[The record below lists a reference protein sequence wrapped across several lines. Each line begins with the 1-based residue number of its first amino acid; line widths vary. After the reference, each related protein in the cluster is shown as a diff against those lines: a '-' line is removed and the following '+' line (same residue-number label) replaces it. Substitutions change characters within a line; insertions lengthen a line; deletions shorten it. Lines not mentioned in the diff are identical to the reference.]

1 VLYWALLISSANRCI
16 SLGVI
21 FAAGLFILPLA
32 RADDA
37 SNQKDFFEQ
46 VHSSTEQRGV
56 TFTAEYTGE
65 VFANLSGGIKTGA
78 AYEGLLRLSLQLDL
92 AQLLCWKRATVY
104 GSMLYPAGEGLT
116 DQYTGDLN
124 RLSNIDA
131 YDSVRLFELW
141 FQQKLFGDLF
151 SIRIGQIAADQEFYQ
166 STTSNLFINSCFGT
180 FPTISFNTELPIY
193 PVGGLGIRLEYRPS
207 SSATVRAAVLDSEP
221 GIQDLNDKHG
231 IAFHLNPAA
240 GVIFIAEGVYQ
251 VSPTK
256 ENRGIAGTYT
266 IGGFYDSRQFSGD
279 FVHPVHASNGGLYAI
294 IDQVVYRA
302 KPYIDEKSGNQ
313 GLSIFTSCSFAPT
326 DRNLVSFYADCGCNY
341 IGLVPGRENDIA
353 GVAVSYTRLSDE
365 LVENGRPIQS
375 GHETVI
381 EATYRLQLNDHL
393 YLQPDVQY
401 ILYPGGFG
409 AHSNALVSGLRF
421 DFTF

>member
-1 VLYWALLISSANRCI
+1 LEHPVISTVKRYVYP
-16 SLGVI
+16 GVI
-21 FAAGLFILPLA
+21 FATGLLCLQLA
-32 RADDA
+32 RADD
-37 SNQKDFFEQ
+37 SPSDQRDFSQQ
-46 VHSSTEQRGV
+46 VHSATEKEGV
-56 TFTAEYTGE
+56 TFIAEYTGE
-65 VFANLSGGIKTGA
+65 IFANHSGGIKSGA
-78 AYEGLLRLSLQLDL
+78 TYEGLIRFSLQLDL
-92 AQLLCWKRATVY
+92 AQLLCWKGATVY

-116 DQYTGDLN
+116 NQYTGDFN

-180 FPTISFNTELPIY
+180 FPTISFNTNLPIY
-193 PVGGLGIRLEYRPS
+193 PVGGLGIRADYRPS
-207 SSATVRAAVLDSEP
+207 SSASFRAAVFDSNP

-231 IAFHLNPAA
+231 VAFHLNPTS
-240 GVIFIAEGVYQ
+240 GVIVIAEGVYQ
-251 VSPTK
+251 VNPTK
-256 ENRGIAGTYT
+256 ENCGIVGTYT
-266 IGGFYDSRQFSGD
+266 IGGYYDSRQYSGD

-302 KPYIDEKSGNQ
+302 QPYLDEKSGKQ
-313 GLSIFTSCSFAPT
+313 GLSIFTSCGAAPS
-326 DRNLVSFYADCGCNY
+326 DRNVVSFYVDCGCNY
-341 IGLVPGRENDIA
+341 LGLAPGRENDIA

-365 LVENGRPIQS
+365 LVENGRPIHS

-381 EATYRLQLNDHL
+381 EATYRLQVNDHL

-401 ILYPGGFG
+401 IFYPGGFG
-409 AHSNALVSGLRF
+409 AHPNALVSGLRF